1 LPFTDLFKDRLPVI
15 RHVDFLIA
23 VDQFHEGNLDRFFV
37 ALDDAYFSYVT
48 FMLFKLDLVFLLKE
62 GLKVAKNFRGQGLW

>member
-1 LPFTDLFKDRLPVI
+1 MDLFKDRLPVI

-23 VDQFHEGNLDRFFV
+23 VDKFHEGNLNRFFV

-62 GLKVAKNFRGQGLW
+62 GLKVAKNFRGQRLW